1 MGNGEPREGVQWK
14 RARSVERATFSE
26 FRRRGTT
33 LPFIVNETRL
43 LTRREGGIFL
53 NLSLV
58 FIFRRIFRLSF
69 DVFTDFSSEKFRV
82 DVEREDEE
90 EFNDGEG
97 GLY

>member
-1 MGNGEPREGVQWK
+1 MEGVRRK
-14 RARSVERATFSE
+14 RDRRAGRATFSE
-26 FRRRGTT
+26 FRRREAT

-69 DVFTDFSSEKFRV
+69 NVFADFSSEKFRV

-90 EFNDGEG
+90 EFNGGEG
-97 GLY
+97 KLY